1 MNGPSTSRDRGCGRW
16 IKCDVVVVVTV
27 VLVVGVRTT
36 AKGAAEEDVTI
47 IFYASDAYV

>member
-1 MNGPSTSRDRGCGRW
+1 MNGPSTSRGSGCGRW
-16 IKCDVVVVVTV
+16 INCDVVVAVMV